1 MATQQG
7 AGGGEAHEVSI
18 TRTVT
23 VHSPLQTNQNSTLLS
38 LSNLDRQCPVL
49 MYLIYFYKPPPQP
62 DMSVGSLFES
72 LKVGLEEILSVWY
85 PASGRLCLN
94 PNSGK
99 LDLLCNNGG
108 AVLVEAVTDAKISD
122 LGDLSQY
129 KRFYEELVYKPELH
143 GMQSLSDMPLV
154 VSQVTKFDCGGY
166 AVGVGTNHSLF
177 DGQANFDFLL
187 SWACKT
193 SRRGVGSLEVTEP
206 IHERDRL
213 LVKNQH
219 QKEMRVLAF
228 DHLHQLIQQAVQ
240 APNLDDVK
248 FGEEVVLRT
257 FHVGCVKIEDL
268 KQKVM
273 GGQGG
278 TAVPSSSSFEVV
290 AAHLWKTRTKALNL
304 SRGRLVCLQFAV
316 DARTK
321 MVPPLPKSFSGNA
334 FVLASIAC
342 SAGALED
349 ETLQSIVA
357 KIKAAKAA
365 VTESYVKAYL
375 EALEA
380 MPTQRSPLPPL
391 PELTIIS
398 DWTRN
403 PYHTVDFGIG
413 RAAYVAPMA
422 TPVPQAAY
430 FMQGTGEVGG
440 VDVRVGLESHSLLA
454 FCESFV

>member
-7 AGGGEAHEVSI
+7 AGGGEAHKVSI

-62 DMSVGSLFES
+62 DMSVGSLFEN
-72 LKVGLEEILSVWY
+72 LKMGLEEILSVWY

-94 PNSGK
+94 PNTGK
-99 LDLLCNNGG
+99 LDILCNNGG

-154 VSQVTKFDCGGY
+154 VSQ
-166 AVGVGTNHSLF
+166 
-177 DGQANFDFLL
+177 ANFDFLL

-193 SRRGVGSLEVTEP
+193 ARRGVRNLEVTEP
-206 IHERDRL
+206 IHRRDRL

-219 QKEMRVLAF
+219 QKEIRVLAF

-257 FHVGCVKIEDL
+257 FHVGCAKIEDL

-278 TAVPSSSSFEVV
+278 IAVCSSSSFEVV
-290 AAHLWKTRTKALNL
+290 AAHLWKARTKALKL
-304 SRGRLVCLQFAV
+304 STERLVCLQFAV

-357 KIKAAKAA
+357 KIKVAKAA
-365 VTESYVKAYL
+365 VTESYVRSYL

-380 MPTQRSPLPPL
+380 MPTQGSPLPPL
-391 PELTIIS
+391 PELTIVS

-422 TPVPQAAY
+422 TPVPRAAY